1 MVANYEINRVGGV
14 VMISVGIDVAKDKS
28 TICAINPYGEILLSP
43 QDYRHNKED
52 LNSLYQKLQ
61 SFKEDIHIVMEATGT
76 YHLPIAN
83 YLKEKG
89 FIIAIVN
96 PLEMKRYRYQGIRNP
111 KTDKID
117 ALIIARYGIDFWYR
131 KINSLELD
139 EQREELRF
147 LGMEYQRFM
156 KVRTDRSIALCNIMD
171 RTIPGVYSFLDAY
184 NRHTGKDKLS
194 DFAEEYWHR
203 EIILKY
209 SEKKFSERYEKW
221 AAKKG
226 YRISANEASQLY
238 ALAKNGI
245 HTLKAQEST
254 HMIILGATRLLKDAN
269 ASLFSILNRMQEIA
283 KKLPEYETVLAM
295 TGVGDTIGPRLMAEI
310 GDPRRFHSAKA
321 LIAYAGIDAP
331 PYQSGQFTGT
341 KRHISKRGSKILRKI
356 GFELITVLNTNKR
369 FYADDPVCLY
379 FMKKRDE
386 GKHYRVAMFAA
397 FNKFLRIYHARV
409 SEVLNEID
417 GQIAS

>member
-1 MVANYEINRVGGV
+1 
-14 VMISVGIDVAKDKS
+14 MISVGVDVAKGKS
-28 TICAINPYGEILLSP
+28 TICAIDPYGEILMSP
-43 QDYRHNKED
+43 KDYRHNKTD
-52 LNSLYQKLQ
+52 MDSLYQKLCK
-61 SFKEDIHIVMEATGT
+61 FKDELHIVMEATGT
-76 YHLPIAN
+76 YHFPVAN
-83 YLKEKG
+83 YFKEKG
-89 FIIAIVN
+89 YIVIVVN

-131 KINSLELD
+131 KHECLELSP
-139 EQREELRF
+139 QREELRF

-171 RTIPGVYSFLDAY
+171 RTIPGAYSYLDAY

-203 EIILKY
+203 DIILKY
-209 SEKKFSERYEKW
+209 SERKFCERYEKW
-221 AAKKG
+221 AKKKG

-238 ALAKNGI
+238 AIAKNGI
-245 HTLKAQEST
+245 HTLDAQEST
-254 HMIILGATRLLKDAN
+254 YMIILSASRLLKDAN
-269 ASLFSILNRMQEIA
+269 ASLFSILKRMQEIA
-283 KKLPEYETVLAM
+283 KMLPEYETVMAM
-295 TGVGDTIGPRLMAEI
+295 TGVGDTLGPRLMAEI

-341 KRHISKRGSKILRKI
+341 NRHISKRGSKILRKI
-356 GFELITVLNTNKR
+356 GFELITTMNTNKR
-369 FYADDPVCLY
+369 FYSDDPVCSY

-397 FNKFLRIYHARV
+397 YNKFLRIYHARV
-409 SEVLNEID
+409 SEVLNSLEKS
-417 GQIAS
+417 IA